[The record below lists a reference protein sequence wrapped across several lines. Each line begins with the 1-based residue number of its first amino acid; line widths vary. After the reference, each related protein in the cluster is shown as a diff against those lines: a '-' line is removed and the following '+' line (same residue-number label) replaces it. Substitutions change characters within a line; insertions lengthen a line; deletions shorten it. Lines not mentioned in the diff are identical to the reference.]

1 MAYIKPISKTELRD
15 KLKLLKFKQKE
26 LEKEAEKE
34 GI

>member
-1 MAYIKPISKTELRD
+1 MNEFELRD

-26 LEKEAEKE
+26 LEKEVEKE